1 MKKLFLTL
9 FLVLFAFSAN
19 AIVIV
24 PPAKSTSTS
33 TSTTSNG
40 LVTIDQNIIGKDFHG
55 CKIIA
60 VRIDREY
67 FNIICYKDGKL
78 YEESYRIKS
87 MSNLSC
93 PSILNCNDWS
103 KDIPILFE
111 EK

>member
-1 MKKLFLTL
+1 MKRLLLTLFLTL
-9 FLVLFAFSAN
+9 FAFN
-19 AIVIV
+19 VHAIVIV

-33 TSTTSNG
+33 TSTTSDG
-40 LVTIDQNIIGKDFHG
+40 LVMIDQNIIGKDFHG

-67 FNIICYKDGKL
+67 FNIICSKDGKL

-93 PSILNCNDWS
+93 PSLLNCKDWS
-103 KDIPILFE
+103 QEIPLLFE
-111 EK
+111 